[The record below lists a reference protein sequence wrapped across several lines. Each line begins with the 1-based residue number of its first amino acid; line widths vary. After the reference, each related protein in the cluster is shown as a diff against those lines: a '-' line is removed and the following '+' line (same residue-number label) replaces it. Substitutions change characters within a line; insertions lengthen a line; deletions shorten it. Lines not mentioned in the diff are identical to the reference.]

1 MSAILWILFL
11 AILWGVTGALV
22 GLGLQSMFGGDNWIM
37 PCGSLNVALG
47 MILLQLVTRSERAR
61 KLLYE
66 GKAEEDYLNL
76 GLAALWGIPVMLA
89 LLGILWWVLGKMFS

>member
-1 MSAILWILFL
+1 
-11 AILWGVTGALV
+11 
-22 GLGLQSMFGGDNWIM
+22 MFGGANWIM

-61 KLLYE
+61 RLLYE

-89 LLGILWWVLGKMFS
+89 LLGILWWVLGKVFS

>member
-11 AILWGVTGALV
+11 AILWAVTGALV

-61 KLLYE
+61 RLLYE

-89 LLGILWWVLGKMFS
+89 FLGILWWVLGKMFS

>member
-1 MSAILWILFL
+1 MQAILLILSL
-11 AILWGVTGALV
+11 AIIWGVTGALI
-22 GLGLQSMFGGDNWIM
+22 GLGLQSMFGGNNWIM
-37 PCGSLNVALG
+37 PCGSLNLAIG

-89 LLGILWWVLGKMFS
+89 FLGVLWWVLGKVFS